1 MGRHTRK
8 KKRVKIHYG
17 RFCLFLGVVAAV
29 IFAGI
34 LFWPLPA
41 KAEPE
46 VFETDPLEE
55 ETPEPVHL
63 SIRACGDIMCHPAQY
78 QS

>member
-41 KAEPE
+41 EAEPE
-46 VFETDPLEE
+46 VFD
-55 ETPEPVHL
+55 V
-63 SIRACGDIMCHPAQY
+63 
-78 QS
+78 